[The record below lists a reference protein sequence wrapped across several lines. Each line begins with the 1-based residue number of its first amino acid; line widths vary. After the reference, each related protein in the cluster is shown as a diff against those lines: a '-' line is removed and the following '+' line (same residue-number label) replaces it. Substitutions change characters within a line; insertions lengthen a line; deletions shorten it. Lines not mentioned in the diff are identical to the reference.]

1 MTTAYL
7 VLAILMTG
15 GTISTLGD
23 RVKRKIRKERLSLFN
38 LRPKHTISLVGMLT
52 GMSISASTLL
62 ILFTADRDVR
72 QAVFQPE
79 IHKEI
84 QSKSERLTTVNQPQV
99 EIKKIS
105 ES

>member
-1 MTTAYL
+1 MTTGYIVL
-7 VLAILMTG
+7 VILITG
-15 GTISTLGD
+15 GTISSLGD

-38 LRPKHTISLVGMLT
+38 LRPKYTISLVGMLT

-79 IHKEI
+79 FHREI
-84 QSKSERLTTVNQPQV
+84 QSKSQQLTTVNQPQV
-99 EIKKIS
+99 EIKEIS

>member
-1 MTTAYL
+1 MTTAYII
-7 VLAILMTG
+7 LAILMTG

-23 RVKRKIRKERLSLFN
+23 RLKRKIRKERLSLFN
-38 LRPKHTISLVGMLT
+38 LRPKHTISLVAMLT

-62 ILFTADRDVR
+62 ILFTMDQDVR

-79 IHKEI
+79 I
-84 QSKSERLTTVNQPQV
+84 QSKSEQLTTVNQPQV
-99 EIKKIS
+99 EIKQVS

>member
-1 MTTAYL
+1 
-7 VLAILMTG
+7 
-15 GTISTLGD
+15 
-23 RVKRKIRKERLSLFN
+23 
-38 LRPKHTISLVGMLT
+38 
-52 GMSISASTLL
+52 MSISASTLL